1 LYLSERR
8 LLVYRIIALVVV
20 AVTLVSISVSCS
32 MPRSPITFALYQD
45 VKDGLAVNPGDIPD
59 APKVGESTSTS
70 VIGITTG
77 DSSIDAARRQGNL
90 KKIYYADYHSFS
102 ILGIY
107 GKTTTKVYGD

>member
-1 LYLSERR
+1 M
-8 LLVYRIIALVVV
+8 YRIIALLVV

-32 MPRSPITFALYQD
+32 MPRSPISFVLYQD
-45 VKDGLAVNPGDIPD
+45 VKDALGVNPGDIPD
-59 APKVGESTSTS
+59 SPKVGEATATSI
-70 VIGITTG
+70 IGITTG

-90 KKIYYADYHSFS
+90 KKIYYADYQSYS